1 MSSYQRGRHAKP
13 SAGRR
18 RLVTRAVG
26 ATAVPFAAL
35 LALAAPAAADAADY
49 LYELEVRHAA
59 WTAQELLDAGYR
71 ACSMMDR
78 GIPASEVTDR
88 LDREMGFGVALAFD
102 IASMAVIHLDC

>member
-1 MSSYQRGRHAKP
+1 MSSYQRSRHAKP

-18 RLVTRAVG
+18 RLVTWALG

-35 LALAAPAAADAADY
+35 LAQAAPAAADAADY
-49 LYELEVRHAA
+49 LYELEVRHTA

-78 GIPASEVTDR
+78 GVPASDVTDR

-102 IASMAVIHLDC
+102 IVSMAVIHLDC